1 MATYIATKDGVK
13 MPSSKIAIPE
23 GYDSHDAFLNEM
35 RVQYDAGVSFDQ
47 FNIDAGREDAKFV
60 AGDQWDDWVEQRRR
74 NLNKPVLTFNYL
86 VAFVAQLVG
95 NKLLN
100 ETEIKVFPDK
110 GGTKEIAE
118 IREGII
124 RFIYKNSSADLARD
138 EAQKYQVIGGRGV
151 FCLVAEYNDNDV
163 FAQDLKLKQV
173 QDPYSVVADPMSI
186 DPTWGDANWI
196 FVSEDVTAKEFKRRW
211 PKAAPVDFGL
221 NARTW
226 DKWGYWAQED
236 VVRIVSYWRMVTEG
250 TKVLAL
256 MEDGT
261 QQDISE
267 YEEFEYP
274 YLGIAVNETTGE
286 PYIREVP
293 NTFAQ
298 LYVCSGNQI
307 LEGPFN
313 YYCSSIPVFA
323 VVGWQINDGERNNR
337 FGLIRFMKD
346 PIRLSNYFRSVQ
358 AEALVAAP
366 RNKFLVDPNA
376 VKGYEKQ
383 WRESPTSDDP
393 FLPYHSDLPIPQPM
407 PPPQIDQGLM
417 AQLEMLRNDL
427 REITNMHE
435 ASFGQQSNEVSGRAL
450 QQRQNMSDLGS
461 MIYLDR
467 QRMADERCAT
477 LLNELIPHY
486 YDSRRIV
493 TIMGADGKSAQ
504 VEINTARGNQQ
515 TDVTLGKYGITVT
528 TGPATATK
536 RQQAVE
542 SIMAFV
548 NAAPETMGIVL
559 DLLVEK
565 MDWPGAEEVAARLR
579 TQLPPG
585 MVPQDEMTPEQQ
597 QAQAQQAQIAQMQM
611 QLAQAQQEADTQKT
625 LAQAK
630 QAEASAQ
637 SALASAYKAVMDA
650 NSRAKDVESKD
661 AERDTYAVM
670 DVLDQHNK
678 LAHEDRSFDAERYDA
693 QRDQEAKDREFA
705 AGREDA
711 RKNGEPKK

>member
-1 MATYIATKDGVK
+1 MSTYIETRDGIK
-13 MPSSKIAIPE
+13 KPSSKIAIPE
-23 GYDSHDAFLNEM
+23 GYDSHEAFLTEM
-35 RVQYDAGVSFDQ
+35 REQYDAGISYDQ
-47 FNIDAGREDAKFV
+47 YNIDAGREDAKFV
-60 AGDQWDDWVEQRRR
+60 AGDQWDSWVEQRRR
-74 NLNKPVLTFNYL
+74 DLNKPVLTFNYL

-110 GGTKEIAE
+110 GGTKEIAR

-124 RFIYKNSSADLARD
+124 RFIYKNSAADLARD

-226 DKWGYWAQED
+226 DKWGYWQQED
-236 VVRIVSYWRMVTEG
+236 LVRIVNYWRMVTEG

-256 MEDGT
+256 MNDGT
-261 QQDISE
+261 TQDITNAEDISMMD
-267 YEEFEYP
+267 
-274 YLGIAVNETTGE
+274 IAFNEKTGE

-307 LEGPFN
+307 LEGPYN
-313 YYCSSIPVFA
+313 YPCSSIPVFC
-323 VVGWQINDGERNNR
+323 VSGWQINDGERNNR

-346 PIRLSNYFRSVQ
+346 PIRLSNYFRSTQ
-358 AEALVAAP
+358 AEALVGQA
-366 RNKFLVDPNA
+366 RNKWMTDPNA
-376 VKGYEKQ
+376 IKGYEKQ

-393 FLPYHSDLPIPQPM
+393 FLPYHSDVGKPEMVQPQPM
-407 PPPQIDQGLM
+407 DQALM
-417 AQLEMLRNDL
+417 AQVGMLGNDL
-427 REITNMHE
+427 RMITNMHE
-435 ASFGQQSNEVSGRAL
+435 ASFGQQSNEVSGKAL

-467 QRMADERCAT
+467 QRLADERCAK
-477 LLNELIPHY
+477 LINELIPY
-486 YDSRRIV
+486 FYDSRRVV
-493 TIMGADGKSAQ
+493 TILGPDGKSAQ
-504 VEINTARGNQQ
+504 VEINTIQGSQE

-536 RQQAVE
+536 RQQALE
-542 SIMAFV
+542 AMMGFV
-548 NAAPETMGIVL
+548 NAVPESASLVM
-559 DLLVEK
+559 DLIAEYQ
-565 MDWPGAEEVAARLR
+565 DWPGADEFAKRFKLM
-579 TQLPPG
+579 LPPG
-585 MVPQDEMTPEQQ
+585 VADPEDQTEEQKMAQQQ
-597 QAQAQQAQIAQMQM
+597 QAQMAEMQV
-611 QLAQAQQEADTQKT
+611 QLATAQQEAETQKT

-630 QAEASAQ
+630 QALAAAQ
-637 SALASAYKAVMDA
+637 QALAMSYKAIMDA
-650 NSRAKDVESKD
+650 QSRAKDVESKD
-661 AERDTYAVM
+661 TERDYGTVM
-670 DVLDQHNK
+670 GVIEQHNK
-678 LAHEDRSFDAERYDA
+678 LIREDEEFDAT
-693 QRDQEAKDREFA
+693 
-705 AGREDA
+705 REDA
-711 RKNGEPKK
+711 MHERMMRAKEVKSSDETGDEEQ

>member
-1 MATYIATKDGVK
+1 MATFVATRDGLK
-13 MPSSKIAIPE
+13 PSKIAIPE
-23 GYDSHDAFLNEM
+23 GYDSHDDFLNEM
-35 RVQYDAGVSFDQ
+35 REQYDAGVSFDQ

-110 GGTKEIAE
+110 GGTKEIAR

-124 RFIYKNSSADLARD
+124 RFIYKNSAADLARD

-186 DPTWGDANWI
+186 DPTWADANWI

-226 DKWGYWAQED
+226 DKYGYWMQED

-261 QQDISE
+261 TQDITEADDSV
-267 YEEFEYP
+267 
-274 YLGIAVNETTGE
+274 LINVAINETTGK
-286 PYIREVP
+286 PYIREIP

-298 LYVCSGNQI
+298 LYICSGNQI
-307 LEGPFN
+307 LEGPYN
-313 YYCSSIPVFA
+313 YPCSSIPVFC
-323 VVGWQINDGERNNR
+323 VSGWQINDGERNNR

-346 PIRLSNYFRSVQ
+346 PIRLSNYFRSTQ
-358 AEALVAAP
+358 AEALVGQA
-366 RNKFLVDPNA
+366 RNKWMTDPNA
-376 VKGYEKQ
+376 IKGYEKQ

-393 FLPYHSDLPIPQPM
+393 FLPYHSDVGKPEMVQPQP
-407 PPPQIDQGLM
+407 IDQGLM
-417 AQLEMLRNDL
+417 MQLEMLRNDL

-435 ASFGQQSNEVSGRAL
+435 ASFGQQSNEVSGKAL

-467 QRMADERCAT
+467 QRLADERCAK
-477 LLNELIPHY
+477 LINELIPY
-486 YDSRRIV
+486 FYDSRRIV
-493 TIMGADGKSAQ
+493 TILGPDGKSAQ
-504 VEINTARGNQQ
+504 VEINTIRGSQE

-536 RQQAVE
+536 RQQALE
-542 SIMAFV
+542 AMMGFV
-548 NAAPETMGIVL
+548 NAVPESASLVM
-559 DLLVEK
+559 DLIAEYQ
-565 MDWPGAEEVAARLR
+565 DWPGADEFAKRFKLA
-579 TQLPPG
+579 LPPG
-585 MVPQDEMTPEQQ
+585 VVPQDELTPDQMQAQQQ
-597 QAQAQQAQIAQMQM
+597 QAQMAQMQL
-611 QLAQAQQEADTQKT
+611 QLDTAQREAETQKT

-630 QAEASAQ
+630 QAEAAAQ
-637 SALASAYKAVMDA
+637 QALAMSYKAVLDA
-650 NSRAKDVESKD
+650 QSRAKDVESKD
-661 AERDTYAVM
+661 AERDFSTVM
-670 DVLDQHNK
+670 GMIDQHNN
-678 LAHEDRSFDAERYDA
+678 LSREDEEFDASREDAAHER
-693 QRDQEAKDREFA
+693 EARNREVA
-705 AGREDA
+705 ATMEAA
-711 RKNGEPKK
+711 RKNGERE